1 VKLQLVIPLILIFSL
16 KLIAQELENKNALFF
31 PLNKTDS
38 QILPQ
43 MFEYQ
48 LIDKDQIRIGNIVMD
63 ARKVSLKMKPIGKE
77 KVIFTFE
84 WPAGLLTGGELVI
97 KDNSG
102 KMIWKKNIIE
112 QQATNNLITYQTTDI
127 DLDTI
132 KKIRM
137 YPFFRFCVHSDDQL
151 TKMYLCSKELYFK
164 KEKNKNF
171 IAARDSLREES
182 YVEINGHA
190 VSESGSIFLQS
201 SRDPISLRSKLLSGA
216 TLELDTRLKL
226 IDFKDLYLTT
236 DQKII
241 IEASGTEPVIEN
253 LILTKK
259 EDSWTAELNKDRPFL
274 YVKGEGGIPM
284 KQEFILGQNIRPE
297 QLMIPY
303 RKKPNLKTY
312 YSKEM
317 VELTTEPDVTLETH
331 DKKTQIE
338 KISDTEWRWT
348 IDSLQKNKNRSYL
361 TVTKDSRKFI
371 AAHDIFRA
379 QRNELNAFFLMY
391 PIWFDIQY
399 QYWLSQYFGLQVNY
413 QNYLQKTSSEP
424 LFSNISFD
432 FKYRFQPGIHL
443 IEPGHG
449 LIASYQSFIFDST
462 PLTTFSIGGYLQ
474 YSIPKNWNTF
484 ADLFQVQVKAPLT
497 SNNGSLT
504 LQSAFSSEVTLKKID
519 QNWVW
524 DMGLRIQNHQLLNAA
539 NTTTNLT
546 RIGLLFGL
554 GITY

>member
-1 VKLQLVIPLILIFSL
+1 M
-16 KLIAQELENKNALFF
+16 AQELETKTGLFF

-48 LIDKDQIRIGNIVMD
+48 LVDKDQIRIGNIIMD
-63 ARKVSLKMKPIGKE
+63 ARKMALKMKALGKE
-77 KVIFTFE
+77 KVIFTFQ
-84 WPAGLLTGGELVI
+84 WPAGLLKEGELVI

-112 QQATNNLITYQTTDI
+112 NPTADHLASFETNDI
-127 DLDTI
+127 DIETI
-132 KKIRM
+132 KKMRM
-137 YPFFRFCVHSDDQL
+137 YPFFRFCIHSDDQL

-171 IAARDSLREES
+171 IAARDSLREDS

-226 IDFKDLYLTT
+226 IDFKDLYMTN

-253 LILTKK
+253 LIRTKK

-297 QLMIPY
+297 QLMVPY
-303 RKKPNLKTY
+303 LKKPNLKTY
-312 YSKEM
+312 SAKE
-317 VELTTEPDVTLETH
+317 VVQLTTEPDMTLEPT
-331 DKKTQIE
+331 DKKTQLE
-338 KISDTEWRWT
+338 KISDTEWHWT
-348 IDSLQKNKNRSYL
+348 IENLQKNKNRSYL
-361 TVTKDSRKFI
+361 TVLKDSRKYV

-379 QRNELNAFFLMY
+379 QRNELNAIFLMY
-391 PIWFDIQY
+391 PVWFDIQY

-424 LFSNISFD
+424 LFSNLSFD

-443 IEPGHG
+443 IDPSHG
-449 LIASYQSFIFDST
+449 LIISYQSLIFDST
-462 PLTTFSIGGYLQ
+462 QLPSFSLGGYLQ
-474 YSIPKNWNTF
+474 YSLPKNWNTF
-484 ADLFQVQVKAPLT
+484 ADLFHIQLKVPMP
-497 SNNGSLT
+497 SSSGSLT

-524 DMGLRIQNHQLLNAA
+524 DMGLRIQNHQLQNG
-539 NTTTNLT
+539 TTSTTNLS
-546 RIGLLFGL
+546 RISLLFGL
-554 GITY
+554 GIIY